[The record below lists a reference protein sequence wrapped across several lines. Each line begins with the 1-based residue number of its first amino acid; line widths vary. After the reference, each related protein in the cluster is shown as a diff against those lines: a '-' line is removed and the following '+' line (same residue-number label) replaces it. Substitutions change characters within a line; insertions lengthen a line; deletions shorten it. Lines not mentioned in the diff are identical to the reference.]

1 MLRNAMDTA
10 TRYDESLNEAC
21 CVKSKENTVLDNV
34 RETRDILTKT
44 SGYLE
49 QLKMFLKVSPEEDS
63 SVRPNVI
70 PDFYNDVADLKTV
83 ASENLDK
90 VRAIMDIIGL
100 EG

>member
-1 MLRNAMDTA
+1 MFQN
-10 TRYDESLNEAC
+10 ESLNTGS

-34 RETRDILTKT
+34 RETREILTQTSDCLERLKT
-44 SGYLE
+44 
-49 QLKMFLKVSPEEDS
+49 FLKVSPEEGNCVCTD
-63 SVRPNVI
+63 NI

-83 ASENLDK
+83 ALENLAK

>member
-1 MLRNAMDTA
+1 MFQN
-10 TRYDESLNEAC
+10 ESLNGAC
-21 CVKSKENTVLDNV
+21 CDKPKENTVLDNV

-44 SGYLE
+44 SDSLE
-49 QLKMFLKVSPEEDS
+49 RLKMFLKVSPEEANVLRTDS
-63 SVRPNVI
+63 I

-83 ASENLDK
+83 ASANLAK

>member
-1 MLRNAMDTA
+1 MFPN
-10 TRYDESLNEAC
+10 ESLNEAC

-34 RETRDILTKT
+34 RETRDILMKT
-44 SGYLE
+44 SDCLE
-49 QLKMFLKVSPEEDS
+49 RLKTFLRVSPEEANVLRTDS
-63 SVRPNVI
+63 I

-83 ASENLDK
+83 ASENLVK

>member
-1 MLRNAMDTA
+1 MFPN
-10 TRYDESLNEAC
+10 ESLNEAC

-44 SGYLE
+44 SDCLE
-49 QLKMFLKVSPEEDS
+49 RLKSFLKASPEGNS
-63 SVRPNVI
+63 CVRPDAI

-83 ASENLDK
+83 ASENLVK

>member
-1 MLRNAMDTA
+1 MFPN
-10 TRYDESLNEAC
+10 ESLNEAC

-44 SGYLE
+44 SICLSR
-49 QLKMFLKVSPEEDS
+49 LKSFLKASPEEDS
-63 SVRPNVI
+63 CVRHDPM
-70 PDFYNDVADLKTV
+70 DFYNDVVDLKTV
-83 ASENLDK
+83 ASENLAQ

>member
-1 MLRNAMDTA
+1 MFPN
-10 TRYDESLNEAC
+10 ESLNEAC

-34 RETRDILTKT
+34 RETREILTQT
-44 SGYLE
+44 SDCLE
-49 QLKMFLKVSPEEDS
+49 RLKMFLKVSPEENS
-63 SVRPNVI
+63 SVRPNTI

-83 ASENLDK
+83 AFENLTK

>member
-1 MLRNAMDTA
+1 MFQN
-10 TRYDESLNEAC
+10 ESLNETC
-21 CVKSKENTVLDNV
+21 CVKPKENTVMDNV

-44 SGYLE
+44 STCLE
-49 QLKMFLKVSPEEDS
+49 RLKMFLKVSPEEDS
-63 SVRPNVI
+63 GVRPDAI

-83 ASENLDK
+83 ALENLAT